1 MEEGFALINMSK
13 YKRWTAFLYR
23 MIEKKTIKKRTDSS
37 VCLHAAK
44 KYEKVESLNTRNDDE
59 TASKK

>member
-23 MIEKKTIKKRTDSS
+23 MIEKKNYKKENRLIRVFTRS
-37 VCLHAAK
+37 
-44 KYEKVESLNTRNDDE
+44 EKVRKGGEP
-59 TASKK
+59 